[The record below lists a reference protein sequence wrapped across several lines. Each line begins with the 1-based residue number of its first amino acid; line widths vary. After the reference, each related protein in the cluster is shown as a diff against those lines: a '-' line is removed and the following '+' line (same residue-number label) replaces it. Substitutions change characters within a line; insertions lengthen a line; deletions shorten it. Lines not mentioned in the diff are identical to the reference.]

1 MIDTHFHLWRRADA
15 PQRGILATPYLQRDF
30 TWADFQTAWDD
41 LPVERCV
48 EVQVVDFADPA
59 PEARFVSEVAERD
72 GRLGAY
78 VGWAHLETARAAAD
92 LDALAAFPLA
102 RGVRRTLQIESDP
115 GFALSEG
122 YVRGAR
128 LLGERGLLCELCVRY
143 EQIESVPALV
153 RACPDTEFVLQHIG
167 KPDLSRP
174 PSAGWLRPIEELGL
188 LPNVACKLSAVVHS
202 DSDPRHRTEAL
213 GPFVRHLVDRFG
225 WERLMF
231 GSNWPVATAVV
242 GYREWVEMLQA
253 ILAGCGGDSSA
264 LEAVFTENARRLYRL

>member
-30 TWADFQTAWDD
+30 TWDDFRSVWDG

-59 PEARFVSEVAERD
+59 SEAGFVSEIAKTD
-72 GRLGAY
+72 GRLAGY
-78 VGWAHLETARAAAD
+78 IGWAHLESAQAAAD
-92 LDALAAFPLA
+92 LVALQAFPLV

-115 GFALSEG
+115 RCALTEG

-128 LLGERGLLCELCVRY
+128 LLGEQGLLCELCVRLD
-143 EQIESVPALV
+143 QIESVPALV
-153 RACPDTEFVLQHIG
+153 RACSETEFVLQHIG
-167 KPDLSRP
+167 KPDLSQP
-174 PSAGWLRPIEELGL
+174 PNAGWLQAIEELGA
-188 LPNVACKLSAVVHS
+188 LPNVACKLSPVVHS
-202 DSDPRHRTEAL
+202 DSDPPHRTETLA
-213 GPFVRHLVDRFG
+213 PFVRQLVDCFG
-225 WERLMF
+225 WERLLF

-253 ILAGCGGDSSA
+253 ILTECGGDQCA
-264 LEAVFTENARRLYRL
+264 LEAVFTENARRLYKL